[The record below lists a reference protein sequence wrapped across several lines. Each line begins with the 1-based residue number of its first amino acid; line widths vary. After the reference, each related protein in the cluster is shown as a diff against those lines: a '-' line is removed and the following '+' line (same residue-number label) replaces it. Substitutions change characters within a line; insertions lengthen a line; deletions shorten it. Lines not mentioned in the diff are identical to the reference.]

1 MTSDDLY
8 DLFRSDVVDAVAPY
22 LWSDTEVWA
31 YMNDAY
37 RMFVRRIGGIPDTS
51 SSLTRVA
58 QVAGVATSAVSPLIL
73 RFRNAYLT
81 SDGTDLKI
89 VNETELPKL
98 TSTDYGRVGAPE
110 RDRLQGKVTH
120 MVTGI
125 DRNAVRGLVRWVRIP
140 QADDT
145 VQLSVMRL
153 PLSTVES
160 GFDFDT
166 DSEVG
171 TEHVEHLMLWMKA
184 RAYGKQDAECFDRG
198 RRDEYSSAFEAYCRQ
213 AKAEWNR
220 YKSHSMSVAY
230 GGL

>member
-8 DLFRSDVVDAVAPY
+8 SLFRSDVVDAAAPY
-22 LWSDTEVWA
+22 LWTDVEVWN

-37 RMFVRRIGGIPDTS
+37 RMFVRLTGGIPDTTS
-51 SSLTRVA
+51 ALT
-58 QVAGVATSAVSPLIL
+58 QIPLLTGVATSSVSPLIL
-73 RFRNAYLT
+73 RFRNAYLM
-81 SDGTDLKI
+81 SDGTDLKL
-89 VNETELPKL
+89 VNETELPKF
-98 TSTDYGRVGAPE
+98 TSTDYGRVGAPT
-110 RDRLQGKVTH
+110 RDRLPGKVTH

-125 DRNAVRGLVRWVRIP
+125 DRNATRGLVRWVRIP
-140 QADDT
+140 EANDT

-153 PLSTVES
+153 PLDTVEA
-160 GFDFDT
+160 GFEFD
-166 DSEVG
+166 EIG
-171 TEHVEHLMLWMKA
+171 QEHIEFLLLWMKA

-198 RRDEYSSAFEAYCRQ
+198 RKEDNEQAFRKYCAE

>member
-1 MTSDDLY
+1 MTSNDLY
-8 DLFRSDVVDAVAPY
+8 SLFRSDIVDAVAPY
-22 LWSDTEVWA
+22 LWSDTEVWN

-37 RMFVRRIGGIPDTS
+37 RMFVRLTGGIPDTTS
-51 SSLTRVA
+51 VHTSVPIVT
-58 QVAGVATSAVSPLIL
+58 GVATSSVSPLIL
-73 RFRNAYLT
+73 RFRNAYLE

-89 VNETELPKL
+89 VSETELPKL
-98 TSTDYGRVGAPE
+98 TSTDYGRLGAQE
-110 RDRLQGKVTH
+110 RDRLSGKVTH

-140 QADDT
+140 LVDDT
-145 VQLSVMRL
+145 AKLSIMRL
-153 PLSTVES
+153 PLDTVEA
-160 GFDFDT
+160 GFEFD
-166 DSEVG
+166 EIG
-171 TEHVEHLMLWMKA
+171 TEHVEFLMLWMKY

-198 RRDEYSSAFEAYCRQ
+198 RRDDNERAFRKYCAE